1 MNFKEDK
8 VCDFVN
14 KLASDSPVP
23 GGGGAAALTAAL
35 SAALSSM
42 VFNLTIGKKA
52 YEAMD
57 EEIKSKVRLSLS
69 QCENMIR
76 DFQDFMA
83 KDAEAFSGLME
94 AYKLPRDNEENFRI
108 REARIQEGLH
118 NSMMVPYTLA
128 NKIFDLFSAVE
139 TAAMYGNKNVL
150 SDAGVSAILAH
161 AAVESSILNVR
172 VNLKFISSDTGDIAK
187 ECEILLQE
195 SKVKKDKIMKMV
207 YSKI

>member
-57 EEIKSKVRLSLS
+57 EEIKSKVRLSIS
-69 QCENMIR
+69 KCEKKIQ
-76 DFQDFMA
+76 DFQVFMA
-83 KDAEAFSGLME
+83 RDAEAFSGLME
-94 AYKLPRDNEENFRI
+94 AYKLPKDSEENISI
-108 REARIQEGLH
+108 RESRIQKGLN

-128 NKIFDLFSAVE
+128 NEIFDLFSAVE
-139 TAAMYGNKNVL
+139 AAALYGNKNVL

-172 VNLKFISSDTGDIAK
+172 VNLKFITGSTGDIAK
-187 ECEILLQE
+187 KCDMLLQE
-195 SKVKKDKIMKMV
+195 SKAKKDKLLEMV
-207 YSKI
+207 YSKL

>member
-23 GGGGAAALTAAL
+23 GGGGSAALTAAL

-69 QCENMIR
+69 LCEKKIQ
-76 DFQDFMA
+76 DFQVFMA
-83 KDAEAFSGLME
+83 RDAEAFSGLME
-94 AYKLPRDNEENFRI
+94 AYKLPKDSEENISI
-108 REARIQEGLH
+108 RESRIQKGLN

-128 NKIFDLFSAVE
+128 NEIFDLFSAVE
-139 TAAMYGNKNVL
+139 VAAMYGNKNVL

-172 VNLKFISSDTGDIAK
+172 VNLKFITGSTGDIAK
-187 ECEILLQE
+187 KCDMLLQE
-195 SKVKKDKIMKMV
+195 SKAKKDKLLEMV
-207 YSKI
+207 YSKL